1 MCYWFYYMVEMS
13 FICKSNF
20 VCDSGVEVDIAMR
33 DVGGLFCGIGIGG
46 VLSV

>member
-1 MCYWFYYMVEMS
+1 MVEMS
-13 FICKSNF
+13 FICKSLNF

-33 DVGGLFCGIGIGG
+33 DEGGLFYGIGIGG